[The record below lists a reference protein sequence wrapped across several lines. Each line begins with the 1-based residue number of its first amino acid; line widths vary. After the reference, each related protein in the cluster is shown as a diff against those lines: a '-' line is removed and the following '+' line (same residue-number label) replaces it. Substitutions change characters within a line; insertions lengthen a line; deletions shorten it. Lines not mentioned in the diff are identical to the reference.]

1 MGGNS
6 GGGSGIRTHDT
17 VACITVFKT
26 AAIVH
31 SAIPPSYKIRSNQ
44 LPLAKFAIPLPFSL
58 RHSSPKRLTAS
69 SYTDGNTWEFKSAV
83 IAMLLCPSLSETI
96 LR

>member
-1 MGGNS
+1 MAYYGDLRESARRVYQCYRYNAVEIETLRDIMGKCY

-31 SAIPPSYKIRSNQ
+31 SAIPPETSAY
-44 LPLAKFAIPLPFSL
+44 SL
-58 RHSSPKRLTAS
+58 
-69 SYTDGNTWEFKSAV
+69 F
-83 IAMLLCPSLSETI
+83 
-96 LR
+96 